1 MKLLVIGLAVAVLE
15 LLLLTIGALDT
26 QSIQS
31 PALILGNVAC
41 SILIVVGC
49 YKVVNYQIRNR

>member
-1 MKLLVIGLAVAVLE
+1 MRYLITGLAVVMIE

-49 YKVVNYQIRNR
+49 YKVVNYQIYIK